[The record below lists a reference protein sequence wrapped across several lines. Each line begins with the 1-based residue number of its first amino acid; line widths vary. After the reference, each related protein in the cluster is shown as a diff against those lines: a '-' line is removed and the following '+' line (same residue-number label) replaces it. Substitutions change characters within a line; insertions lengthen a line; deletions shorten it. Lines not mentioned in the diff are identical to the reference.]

1 MGGRVLFYAASA
13 RADKGSETLTKYG
26 MQESGRRMS
35 KDRSSILSGNG
46 AGSMDEG
53 VLHLREL
60 IEKSHRIVFFG
71 GAGVS
76 TESGIPDFR
85 SAHGIY
91 AGAQGKSYE
100 EMLSHGYFMRH
111 TEAFWRFYKNVMLYP
126 DALPNDAHR
135 VLAML
140 EHEGKLKAVITQN
153 IDGLHQLSGSRNVL
167 ELHGT
172 VHRNFCMRCGAEYG
186 LSEVLSQE
194 DVPVCGSCAGMLK
207 PDVVLYG
214 EQLDTDVLEEA
225 IRQIEMCDLLIVG
238 GTSLMVHPAA
248 GLINYRRRGV
258 PLVLMNRDQT
268 PYDDRADLILRGNIA
283 QVLKEAVE

>member
-1 MGGRVLFYAASA
+1 
-13 RADKGSETLTKYG
+13 
-26 MQESGRRMS
+26 
-35 KDRSSILSGNG
+35 
-46 AGSMDEG
+46 MDEG
-53 VLHLREL
+53 ILRLGEM
-60 IEKSHRIVFFG
+60 IEKAQRIVFFG

-100 EMLSHGYFMRH
+100 EMLSHGYFVHH
-111 TEAFWRFYKNVMLYP
+111 TESFWRFYKNVMLYP

-140 EHEGKLKAVITQN
+140 EHEGKLKAVLTQN
-153 IDGLHQLSGSRNVL
+153 IDGLHQLAGSKNVL

-172 VHRNFCMRCGAEYG
+172 VHRNFCMRCGHQYD
-186 LSEVLSQE
+186 LSDILSQE
-194 DVPVCGSCAGMLK
+194 DVPRCMHCGGLLK

-214 EQLDTDVLEEA
+214 EQLDSDVLEES

-248 GLINYRRRGV
+248 GLISYRRRGV
-258 PLVLMNRDQT
+258 PLVLINRDET
-268 PYDDRADLILRGNIA
+268 PYDGMANLILRGNIA
-283 QVLKEAVE
+283 QVLKAAVE